1 MKSKSYICTMC
12 KHKFTRKSNA
22 FRHNFTVH
30 SDLGKIVLNSTN
42 SSRSID
48 GLKYTNNDDKNRLHK
63 FKILQ
68 SIYKSR
74 EADDYFDIPINEDK
88 NKTDSKIMKIIVQ
101 MFKPYLELEAS
112 LNYMHPQDK
121 AKVLS
126 NSFISSLLSY
136 NPVKSLREISEIYR
150 SIQALKVIAGHL
162 SVAKSIPMRQ
172 ATALVE
178 DAIRNSSL
186 IHRINN

>member
-1 MKSKSYICTMC
+1 
-12 KHKFTRKSNA
+12 
-22 FRHNFTVH
+22 
-30 SDLGKIVLNSTN
+30 
-42 SSRSID
+42 
-48 GLKYTNNDDKNRLHK
+48 
-63 FKILQ
+63 
-68 SIYKSR
+68 
-74 EADDYFDIPINEDK
+74 
-88 NKTDSKIMKIIVQ
+88 

-112 LNYMHPQDK
+112 LNYMHPHNK

-126 NSFISSLLSY
+126 NSFMSSLLSY

-150 SIQALKVIAGHL
+150 SIQALKVIADHL
-162 SVAKSIPMRQ
+162 SIAKNIPIRQ